1 LILLEIKLVYKEN
14 IHTFGLIKLIIM
26 VSERLGQYLDKK
38 GISFYAF
45 ENNLEAGRGSIS
57 KAVKEGKSIG
67 STMLEN
73 ILRKYTD
80 LNPTW
85 LLTGEGQMLLTDDE
99 PVANATMDTYR
110 LKTDHDVES
119 QQIPLYDIEAVAGLV
134 PLFKDSKAQE
144 PLDHISIPHLPKCD
158 GAVYVTGDSM
168 YPLLKSGDIV
178 LYKQVNDVQN
188 EIFWGEMY
196 LLSIDMGGEEYVTVK
211 YIQKSEQNGYVRLV
225 SQNKHHQD
233 KDVQMSKIRALAL
246 VKASIRINS
255 MN

>member
-1 LILLEIKLVYKEN
+1 
-14 IHTFGLIKLIIM
+14 M
-26 VSERLGQYLDKK
+26 VSERVGQYIEKK
-38 GISFYAF
+38 GISYYAF
-45 ENNLEAGRGSIS
+45 ENSIGASRGSIS

-67 STMLEN
+67 SQVLEN
-73 ILRKYTD
+73 ILSIYTD
-80 LNPTW
+80 LNPVW
-85 LLTGEGQMLLTDDE
+85 LLTGIGEIFTDMPE
-99 PVANATMDTYR
+99 ILQNKKIETFR
-110 LKTDHDVES
+110 LKTDNSLES

-134 PLFKDSKAQE
+134 PLFQDRNSQD
-144 PLDHISIPHLPKCD
+144 PIDHISIPHLPKCD

-178 LYKQVNDVQN
+178 LYKEIHDVAN

-196 LLSIDMGGEEYVTVK
+196 LLGIDMSGEEYVTVK
-211 YIQKSEQNGYVRLV
+211 YIQKSEIPGCVRLV

-233 KDVQMSKIRALAL
+233 KDVELSKIKALAL

>member
-1 LILLEIKLVYKEN
+1 
-14 IHTFGLIKLIIM
+14 M
-26 VSERLGQYLDKK
+26 VSERLGHYLDKK

-45 ENNLEAGRGSIS
+45 ENSLNAGRGSIS

-67 STMLEN
+67 SNMLEN
-73 ILRKYTD
+73 ILSIYND

-85 LLTGEGQMLLTDDE
+85 LLTGDGDMFKTNTDILSNRSVD
-99 PVANATMDTYR
+99 AFR
-110 LKTDHDVES
+110 LKTDSNIEN
-119 QQIPLYDIEAVAGLV
+119 QQIPLYNIEAVAGLV
-134 PLFKDSKAQE
+134 PLFQDSKAQE
-144 PLDHISIPHLPKCD
+144 PIDHISIPHLPKCD

-178 LYKQVNDVQN
+178 LYKEVHDIKN

-196 LLSIDMGGEEYVTVK
+196 LLSIDMAGEEYVTVK
-211 YIQKSEQNGYVRLV
+211 YIQKSEQVGFVRLV

-233 KDVQMSKIRALAL
+233 KDVAMDKITALAL

>member
-1 LILLEIKLVYKEN
+1 
-14 IHTFGLIKLIIM
+14 M
-26 VSERLGQYLDKK
+26 VSERLGQYIDKK
-38 GISFYAF
+38 GISYYAF
-45 ENNLEAGRGSIS
+45 ENSIGASRGAIS
-57 KAVKEGKSIG
+57 KAVKENKSIG
-67 STMLEN
+67 SSTLEQ
-73 ILRKYTD
+73 IITVYSD
-80 LNPTW
+80 LNPAW
-85 LLTGEGQMLLTDDE
+85 LLTGQGEMFLSDE
-99 PVANATMDTYR
+99 AFLINKNIDTYL
-110 LKTDHDVES
+110 LKTDSNVES

-134 PLFKDSKAQE
+134 PLFKDSKSQQ

-178 LYKQVNDVQN
+178 LYKQVHDIQN

-196 LLSIDMGGEEYVTVK
+196 LLSIDMGGEEYITVK
-211 YIQKSEQNGYVRLV
+211 YIQKSEQNGCVRLV

-233 KDVQMSKIRALAL
+233 KDVSISKIRALAL

>member
-1 LILLEIKLVYKEN
+1 
-14 IHTFGLIKLIIM
+14 M
-26 VSERLGQYLDKK
+26 AKK
-38 GISFYAF
+38 GISYYAF
-45 ENNLEAGRGSIS
+45 ENSIGASRGSIS

-67 STMLEN
+67 SQVLEK
-73 ILRKYTD
+73 IISVYKD

-85 LLTGEGQMLLTDDE
+85 LLTGQGNIFVDNEEILNNKQIEM
-99 PVANATMDTYR
+99 YR
-110 LKTDHDVES
+110 LKTDSFVEN

-134 PLFKDSKAQE
+134 PLFQDSKSQD
-144 PLDHISIPHLPKCD
+144 PIDHISIPHLPKCD

-178 LYKQVNDVQN
+178 LYKEIHDVAN

-196 LLSIDMGGEEYVTVK
+196 LLGIDMSGEEYVTVK
-211 YIQKSEQNGYVRLV
+211 YIQKSENPGCVRLV

-233 KDVQMSKIRALAL
+233 KDVELSKIKALAL
-246 VKASIRINS
+246 VKASIRINA